1 VKRKD
6 RLRKLKSSRIR
17 RVKLKTTIF
26 ALNNI
31 LQAVEG
37 SSELGDLDSES
48 RAILKFVG
56 ANETTNNE
64 VCVTDITKNAS
75 LGGSAVTLMRRLD
88 KLQEQG
94 WILAS
99 KSSLHHRRIRLTLS
113 PKASKVLNTVS
124 ENLDSEIKSMLKRSN
139 A

>member
-1 VKRKD
+1 M
-6 RLRKLKSSRIR
+6 R
-17 RVKLKTTIF
+17 RVKLKNTIF

-56 ANETTNNE
+56 ANEAADHE
-64 VCVTDITKNAS
+64 ICVTDITKNAA

-88 KLQEQG
+88 KLQEGG
-94 WILAS
+94 WLVAS
-99 KSSLHHRRIRLTLS
+99 KSALHHRRIRLTLS
-113 PKASKVLNTVS
+113 PKASKVLNAVS
-124 ENLDSEIKSMLKRSN
+124 ENLDSEIKSMLKKSN

>member
-1 VKRKD
+1 M
-6 RLRKLKSSRIR
+6 R
-17 RVKLKTTIF
+17 RVKLKNTIF

-56 ANETTNNE
+56 ANEAADHE
-64 VCVTDITKNAS
+64 ICVTDITKNAA

-88 KLQEQG
+88 KLQECG
-94 WILAS
+94 WLVAS
-99 KSSLHHRRIRLTLS
+99 KSALHHRRIRLTLS
-113 PKASKVLNTVS
+113 PKASKVLNAVS
-124 ENLDSEIKSMLKRSN
+124 ENLDSEIKSMLKKSN